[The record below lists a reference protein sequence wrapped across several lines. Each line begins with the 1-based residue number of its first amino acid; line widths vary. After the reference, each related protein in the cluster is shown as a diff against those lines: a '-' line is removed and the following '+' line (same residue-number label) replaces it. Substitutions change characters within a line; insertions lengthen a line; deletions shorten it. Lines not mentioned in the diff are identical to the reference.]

1 MSEFLDYKIETDIH
15 FSAVNKLYKHFD
27 EYLEDHSFPVIEN
40 IMFCPY
46 EIVSD
51 GKYPFLKYLF
61 CKDFEFSYFNNEI
74 IKFIDIENISVT
86 DINKALSNSRDYIY
100 SYLNSTI
107 SNFKLESDFY
117 KTKRQSL
124 VKENIINEG
133 FKIYGKNIYIFFDI
147 TKCKLNIDD
156 INRNSVLWFATSSEI
171 LNLRNILGFKISID
185 ITDFFRMNNEFCF
198 LYDNNNNTYSLPSV
212 YYVIKPENKTAFT
225 YMFGVSTT
233 NNIFGNCYYFTS
245 YENAL
250 NQLKSE
256 EYINTKKV
264 GLIRVGLF
272 LDKTKLVQNLLSDE
286 NDNSEI
292 KNERLNDT
300 TLDRNFEFLTT
311 RISDYDGLWRENY
324 DSIMIN
330 NIRLDDGTF
339 MKNTPIIC
347 VKSYEQQ
354 YPLSYHYVNLQNI
367 DEKTSINI
375 N

>member
-1 MSEFLDYKIETDIH
+1 MSESLDYIIESNIH
-15 FSAVNKLYKHFD
+15 FNAVNNLYKHFD
-27 EYLEDHSFPVIEN
+27 EYLDDHRFPLIEN

-61 CKDFEFSYFNNEI
+61 CKDSEFSYFNNEI

-86 DINKALSNSRDYIY
+86 DINKVLTNSRDYIY

-107 SNFKLESDFY
+107 SNLKLESDFY
-117 KTKRQSL
+117 KTKRQFL

-156 INRNSVLWFATSSEI
+156 INRNSVLWFATPSEI
-171 LNLRNILGFKISID
+171 VNFKNILGFKISAD

-225 YMFGVSTT
+225 YMFGASTT
-233 NNIFGNCYYFTS
+233 NNIFGNYYYFTS

-311 RISDYDGLWRENY
+311 RISDYDGLWTENY

-330 NIRLDDGTF
+330 NVRLDDGTF
-339 MKNTPIIC
+339 MKNIPIIC

-354 YPLSYHYVNLQNI
+354 YPLSYHFMNLQNI